1 MFSTPH
7 FSSELHILRGQRKKT
22 HVDSGKILNNQRIC
36 AFVGEYIL
44 STRVS
49 FEWRSQR
56 TWRAYMAEKAWAG
69 SAMKLLSYFVQF
81 DYGWAGYSAEC
92 NFYRQRLH
100 LQHMISSLILL
111 ISCVDRQ
118 NFLLVLRERK
128 QKWVKHLDT
137 NSIMTMKSKVLMMR
151 NRWAWI
157 KPVSPVFWE
166 SLYSHARGS
175 TLIETAH
182 PGQAPQ

>member
-22 HVDSGKILNNQRIC
+22 HVDSRKILNIQRIC

-81 DYGWAGYSAEC
+81 IYGWVGYSAQCQLLQTEDPSPAHDFLFHPMDQLC
-92 NFYRQRLH
+92 RCTEFFTYFKRKETKMSQTFRYRFYH
-100 LQHMISSLILL
+100 DH
-111 ISCVDRQ
+111 
-118 NFLLVLRERK
+118 EK
-128 QKWVKHLDT
+128 
-137 NSIMTMKSKVLMMR
+137 
-151 NRWAWI
+151 
-157 KPVSPVFWE
+157 
-166 SLYSHARGS
+166 
-175 TLIETAH
+175 
-182 PGQAPQ
+182 

>member
-22 HVDSGKILNNQRIC
+22 HVDSGKILNIQRIC

-69 SAMKLLSYFVQF
+69 NAVKLLSYFVRF
-81 DYGWAGYSAEC
+81 VYGWVGNSTEY

-100 LQHMISSLILL
+100 LQHTISSLILL
-111 ISCVDRQ
+111 ISCVDPQ
-118 NFLLVLRERK
+118 NFLLILRERK

-137 NSIMTMKSKVLMMR
+137 DSIMTMKSKVLMMW

-166 SLYSHARGS
+166 GLYSHVRGS

-182 PGQAPQ
+182 PGQAP